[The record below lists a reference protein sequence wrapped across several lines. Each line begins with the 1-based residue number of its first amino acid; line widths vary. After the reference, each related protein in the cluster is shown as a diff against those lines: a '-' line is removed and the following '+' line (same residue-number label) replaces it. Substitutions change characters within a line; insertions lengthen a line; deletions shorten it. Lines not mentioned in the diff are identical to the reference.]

1 MPDRPQK
8 RQRRDRTSGKK
19 TKPPRRAKNAKQAA
33 SPAALASLGP
43 PLEGN
48 EYLELFKEQSRMFP
62 PDMSRVLDP
71 ELPGGEERREELFD
85 MIDADAALKYA
96 WAVPDDRALRVRPKA
111 AQSICQL
118 HTDDC
123 LCRSGISKLRTTD

>member
-1 MPDRPQK
+1 MPDRPHK
-8 RQRRDRTSGKK
+8 RQRRDSTSGTK
-19 TKPPRRAKNAKQAA
+19 TKPPRRTKKQAA
-33 SPAALASLGP
+33 SPAAPASLGP

-48 EYLELFKEQSRMFP
+48 EYLELFKFQSQMFP
-62 PDMSRVLDP
+62 SDMSRVLDP

-111 AQSICQL
+111 AQL
-118 HTDDC
+118 ALPVAH
-123 LCRSGISKLRTTD
+123 